1 MMGGM
6 AVNNVFKKLEI
17 LGRKTNCTISL
28 DFFCIGESRR
38 NVQIDD
44 CKTKEHCSCDVNWE
58 WSEYEILKT
67 IADAIE
73 EMKAR
78 PKCFN
83 CKHYYSDPG
92 FFEICG
98 CNCNHFSKY
107 EDKNKVVTFNEF

>member
-1 MMGGM
+1 M
-6 AVNNVFKKLEI
+6 AVNNIFKKLEA
-17 LGRKTNCTISL
+17 LGQKTNCTISL
-28 DFFCIGESRR
+28 DFYCIGRSRR

-58 WSEYEILKT
+58 WSEYEILRT
-67 IADAIE
+67 IANAIE

-83 CKHYYSDPG
+83 CKHYHPDPG

-98 CNCNHFSKY
+98 CDCNNFSKY
-107 EDKNKVVTFNEF
+107 EDKNKVVTFNEFQ